1 MSKEEMKRAVIAG
14 ATSALNYIE
23 RNKNATHEEVLKN
36 VAKDM
41 EKTIQ
46 KIGEWD

>member
-14 ATSALNYIE
+14 ATSAINFIE
-23 RNKNATHEEVLKN
+23 RNKNASGEEVMRY

-41 EKTIQ
+41 GKTLR
-46 KIGEWD
+46 KLEEED